1 MPPGTK
7 PGSGVPI
14 LPGFQDACLGTTL
27 VNEPPGRIGYSVKP
41 FGQASGKAF
50 QQCPTQ
56 LCFEVYM
63 RE

>member
-1 MPPGTK
+1 MPPGAK
-7 PGSGVPI
+7 RGSGVPN

-27 VNEPPGRIGYSVKP
+27 VNEPPGRIGYSLRLL
-41 FGQASGKAF
+41 GQAFGKAVR
-50 QQCPTQ
+50 QCSTQ